1 MRVLMIGFAVFVC
14 VACYGSSDSTVSQA
28 GAPVTDSAAVRDSL
42 EAKNARLAMAM
53 TTGDTATMMA
63 VYADDAVLMLADMP
77 AARGREA
84 IARLNAEM
92 FAAYT
97 VTNASFTTTDVIVTG
112 DYAIETGA
120 YRMTLKPRTGPAIPD
135 TGKYISVWRRDST
148 GNWKMIR
155 DISNSD
161 LSQQ

>member
-1 MRVLMIGFAVFVC
+1 MRALMIGFAVLVC
-14 VACYGSSDSTVSQA
+14 VACSGSSDTNVSQA
-28 GAPVTDSAAVRDSL
+28 GAPATDAAVRDSL

-53 TTGDTATMMA
+53 TTGDTATMMSI
-63 VYADDAVLMLADMP
+63 YADDAILMLADMP

-84 IARLNAEM
+84 IARLNAGM
-92 FAAYT
+92 FSAYT
-97 VTNASFTTTDVIVTG
+97 VSNAAFTTTDVIVTG

-135 TGKYISVWRRDST
+135 TGKYVSVWRRDANGS
-148 GNWKMIR
+148 WKMIR

-161 LSQQ
+161 LSQ